1 MCPGDP
7 SNPMLLTIDPDD
19 DRPVFRQII
28 DAIGAAAATGRLK
41 AGDPLP
47 SVRQLAADL
56 GINPN
61 TVSKAYQL
69 LERDGLIRARRR
81 RGYHVAEGA
90 ATRAKAGNRERLR
103 ETLSRFVNEGREQG
117 LSASDLIEAL
127 SEELELESGGSD
139 RKEKR

>member
-1 MCPGDP
+1 MSSNDP
-7 SNPMLLTIDPDD
+7 NMSILLTVDPDD
-19 DRPVFRQII
+19 DRPVYRQII
-28 DAIGAAAATGRLK
+28 DAIGAAAATGRLE

-56 GINPN
+56 DINPN

-81 RGYHVAEGA
+81 RGYHLAEDA
-90 ATRAKAGNRERLR
+90 AARARAGNEERLR
-103 ETLSRFVNEGREQG
+103 EALRRFVSEGRDQG
-117 LSASDLIEAL
+117 LSASALIDTL
-127 SEELELESGGSD
+127 SEELELESGSSD